1 MILYLYT
8 VFSIGGS
15 MELLEVSARLEFIGL
30 LTKVSRVEG
39 VTFKEQQ
46 IALSLIGEWTA
57 EIDAM
62 VKAEMKNPLDGG
74 LLRRGGS
81 GLQ

>member
-1 MILYLYT
+1 
-8 VFSIGGS
+8 